1 MLKHVLL
8 ASSML
13 IAAPAFA
20 QETPKPDTQAEQQQT
35 QAQDQAKPETHTA
48 ATDDAQPGTQNARDQ
63 ATTAQ
68 AAPQPAQPTQGA
80 PASTVAQTSPPADT
94 NAQPAATASA
104 AQPGQPTTPQKAETA
119 AATPAQPSQPAASQE
134 QVAQAVGK
142 DFGTYDKDANNGLDK
157 TEFAA
162 WMSNLRKAAEPNFAP
177 GTPEANAW
185 SEQAFTQ
192 ADTDKSASI
201 TKQELTV
208 FLTPKQPS

>member
-1 MLKHVLL
+1 MLKYILL
-8 ASSML
+8 ASSMM

-20 QETPKPDTQAEQQQT
+20 QETPKPDTQSEQQQT
-35 QAQDQAKPETHTA
+35 QAQDQAKPGTQA
-48 ATDDAQPGTQNARDQ
+48 ATTDDAQPGAQNAPDQ

-68 AAPQPAQPTQGA
+68 AAPQPTQPTQGA
-80 PASTVAQTSPPADT
+80 PASTVAQSTPPAS
-94 NAQPAATASA
+94 NS
-104 AQPGQPTTPQKAETA
+104 AQPGQPATPQASEA
-119 AATPAQPSQPAASQE
+119 AAAPAQPSQPAASQE

-142 DFGTYDKDANNGLDK
+142 DFGSYDKDANNGLDK

-162 WMSNLRKAAEPNFAP
+162 WMSNLRKAAEPSFAP

-185 SEQAFTQ
+185 NEQAFTQ